1 MSNAEIWVRN
11 AATEIQEVFMISPL
25 HVSSLYNIWVVIAD
39 WVENLFKLLF
49 FFFLVQSFHWWII
62 WYLWCLLPT
71 FSKQIRTQLFLVLNS
86 EQSHCDVTHWSLKL
100 PLLSVPDF
108 TFPPWNSCPIPK
120 LRKRWSMG
128 GAERSLIKP
137 GECKT
142 AVFAK

>member
-1 MSNAEIWVRN
+1 MLKFESEMLPLKSRKCSWSVPYTSLPCIIYELLLQ
-11 AATEIQEVFMISPL
+11 TEWKIFL
-25 HVSSLYNIWVVIAD
+25 NY
-39 WVENLFKLLF
+39 F
-49 FFFLVQSFHWWII
+49 FLFFLVQSFHWWII